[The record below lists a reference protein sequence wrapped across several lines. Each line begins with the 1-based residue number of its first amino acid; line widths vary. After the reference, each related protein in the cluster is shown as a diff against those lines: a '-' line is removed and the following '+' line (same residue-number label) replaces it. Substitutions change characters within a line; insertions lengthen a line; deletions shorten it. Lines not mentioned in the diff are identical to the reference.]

1 MRCLHRTTTRQAI
14 ALVLIAGTLCWST
27 GCATLAHR
35 SSYAY
40 DGKELVTS
48 CEHKTEICPWLI
60 GDALLLL
67 PGIVPGVIA
76 FAVDFG
82 TGAWHHD
89 AYTATAS
96 ARPEPGPDMP
106 TDRWQRPR
114 EVLFVGSPE
123 YYWTGSTYATPPT
136 P

>member
-1 MRCLHRTTTRQAI
+1 MRYFHRSVFRQAV
-14 ALVLIAGTLCWST
+14 ALLLIAGTLCWST

-35 SSYAY
+35 SSYSY
-40 DGKELVTS
+40 DGKESVTA

-82 TGAWHHD
+82 TGAWRHD
-89 AYTATAS
+89 GYGATAS
-96 ARPEPGPDMP
+96 ARTEPDPIMP
-106 TDRWQRPR
+106 AERRQRPR
-114 EVLFVGSPE
+114 EMLFIESPDDS
-123 YYWTGSTYATPPT
+123 WTGSTPATPAGP
-136 P
+136 